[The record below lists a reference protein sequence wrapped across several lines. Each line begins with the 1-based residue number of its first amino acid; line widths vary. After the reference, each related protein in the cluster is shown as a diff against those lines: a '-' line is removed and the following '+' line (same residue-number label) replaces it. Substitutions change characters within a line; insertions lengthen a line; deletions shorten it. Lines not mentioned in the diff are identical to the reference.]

1 MCNNQMPMFH
11 LMSFAVL
18 GCELH
23 RGFEINQAIPN
34 DVPFGVLTG
43 AFNHVAAES
52 IEAAIAESDGDAL

>member
-1 MCNNQMPMFH
+1 MPVMH

-23 RGFEINQAIPN
+23 RGFEINQAISN

-43 AFNHVAAES
+43 AFYHIAAES